1 MHVLAPSFSTE
12 LFTPASTFVG
22 LKNLREYQFPRPT
35 ASLKSVM
42 RGPTD
47 SDCSILKFSEAGM
60 SELQSTRS
68 WAAQLQRDLERAFD
82 LNWRGVALAE
92 GENKETF
99 DWTPPVDIRETDQ
112 AYVLIADIPGVATE
126 QLEITTDKG
135 VLTIRGERSAQV
147 PSAPDRYNRI
157 ERAHGTFLRRFTL
170 PKTANADAIAAKSTN
185 GVLTVTVPKLEV
197 V

>member
-1 MHVLAPSFSTE
+1 
-12 LFTPASTFVG
+12 
-22 LKNLREYQFPRPT
+22 
-35 ASLKSVM
+35 
-42 RGPTD
+42 
-47 SDCSILKFSEAGM
+47 M

-197 V
+197 VQPRRIEITP